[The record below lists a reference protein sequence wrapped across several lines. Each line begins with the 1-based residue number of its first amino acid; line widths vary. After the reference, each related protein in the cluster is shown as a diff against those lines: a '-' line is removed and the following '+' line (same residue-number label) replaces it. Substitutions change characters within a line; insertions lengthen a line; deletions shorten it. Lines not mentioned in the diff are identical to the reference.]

1 MTGPGVAAGVLLGLA
16 VLLAGGVGAGRGS
29 GPARWR
35 LLATGWAS
43 RWARRSRGPG
53 PGPPDVAL
61 LLELVAAAVEA
72 GLPVD
77 RALERALDA
86 APGVPD
92 PALVRVA
99 ARSSWTAPEAAWADV
114 DARWRALAEP
124 LLLSARTGAP
134 AAALLRSAA
143 QQSRTDRRRA
153 AEEAAAKLGSYLVL
167 PLGLCTLPS
176 FLLLGVV
183 PVVLT
188 LAGDLLAV
196 SR

>member
-1 MTGPGVAAGVLLGLA
+1 MNAAAVGLLLGLA
-16 VLLAGGVGAGRGS
+16 VLLAGDGAPAPGAGRGWWS
-29 GPARWR
+29 ARPVWRRRPWRRRPPPA
-35 LLATGWAS
+35 TS
-43 RWARRSRGPG
+43 
-53 PGPPDVAL
+53 DVPL

-77 RALERALDA
+77 RALDRAVRA

-92 PALVRVA
+92 ADLLRVA
-99 ARSSWTAPEAAWADV
+99 ARSSWADPATAWEDV
-114 DARWRALAEP
+114 DVRWRPLAEP

-143 QQSRTDRRRA
+143 QQARTDRRRA
-153 AEEAAAKLGSYLVL
+153 AEEAAAKLGALLVL

-188 LAGDLLAV
+188 LAGDLLAA
-196 SR
+196 SG

>member
-1 MTGPGVAAGVLLGLA
+1 MSGAGLLAGLLLGVA
-16 VLLAGGVGAGRGS
+16 VLLLGGVAPRPRPGGR
-29 GPARWR
+29 ARWR
-35 LLATGWAS
+35 LP
-43 RWARRSRGPG
+43 RRAAP
-53 PGPPDVAL
+53 PEPPDVPL

-72 GLPVD
+72 GLPAGRALD
-77 RALERALDA
+77 RALEA

-92 PALVRVA
+92 PGLVRVA
-99 ARSSWTAPEAAWADV
+99 ARSSWADPETAWADV
-114 DARWRALAEP
+114 DDRWRALAEP

-153 AEEAAAKLGSYLVL
+153 AEEAAARLGSLLVL

-188 LAGDLLAV
+188 LAGDLLTA